1 MIQKTSLAA
10 CVAIAALLAVSVTA
24 PASAAEP
31 ASVQLEPATTFCESA
46 AQAVAEDAGVPASA
60 TYNFACVSEVVSL
73 SASVNGRNVEATAG
87 LSEVES
93 SVDADGEFTTL
104 AAPKCLL
111 DPERRISSELQN
123 EIDFCVVYGQGGAA
137 PWVRHIVMYWDLYTG
152 WNSAQNKIQSLPSAG
167 TPTVSG
173 TLTSRKQNGIFPP
186 TNIAVVGW
194 SNKGNQTKT
203 GYLGGFT
210 TSGSHSVRIDVM
222 SVYDPQKAF
231 RGDVDTTIDSN
242 RFTCDSSKK
251 RCYFPGGKEAPV

>member
-1 MIQKTSLAA
+1 MTQRISLAA
-10 CVAIAALLAVSVTA
+10 CAAIAVLLAVGVTA

-31 ASVQLEPATTFCESA
+31 ASVQLAPATTYCESA
-46 AQAVAEDAGVPASA
+46 AQAVAEDAGIPASA

-73 SASVNGRNVEATAG
+73 SASVNGRNVEATVE

-93 SVDADGEFTTL
+93 SVNVDGEFTTL
-104 AAPKCLL
+104 SVPKCLK

-123 EIDFCVVYGQGGAA
+123 EIDFCVIYGQGGAK
-137 PWVRHIVMYWDLYTG
+137 PWARHIVMYWDLYTG
-152 WNSAQNKIQSLPSAG
+152 WNSAQNKVQSLPG
-167 TPTVSG
+167 TGAPTVSG
-173 TLTSRKQNGIFPP
+173 TLISRKQNGLLPP
-186 TNIAVVGW
+186 TNLAVVGW
-194 SNKGNQTKT
+194 SNKGNQTTT

-210 TSGSHSVRIDVM
+210 TSGSHSVQIYVM

-231 RGDVDTTIDSN
+231 SVDINTRIDSH